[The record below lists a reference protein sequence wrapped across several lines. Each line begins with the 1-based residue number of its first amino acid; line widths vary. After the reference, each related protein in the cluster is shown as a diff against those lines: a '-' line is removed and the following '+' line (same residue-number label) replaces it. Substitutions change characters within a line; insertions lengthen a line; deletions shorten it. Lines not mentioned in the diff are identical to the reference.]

1 MQELSVYVHIPFC
14 AKKCSYCD
22 FNAYSGMGALAYSF
36 VNALLKEIAGSELK
50 GRPVSTIFFG
60 GGTPTY
66 LAAEQ
71 LTAILAAIGS
81 QYNILPDAEISA
93 EANPTS
99 AEADK
104 FEAMRSAGFNRL
116 SIGVQAFQDRLL
128 RAVDREHSAEEA
140 VEAFQKARSA
150 GFENISIDLMFG
162 LPEQTREDWE
172 ESLERAIELGTEH
185 LSVYSLTI
193 EPGTRFERLHA
204 GGKLALPDEDSEL
217 WMYERAIERLYEA
230 GLEHYEVSN
239 FARRGYQARHNLTY
253 WHNREYIGFG
263 PGAVSYIEGRRWT
276 NEKLPSRY
284 IAKIRDG
291 KSLTTE
297 EEQLST
303 EGALAETLMVGLRLR
318 EGIALSPLKTRYG
331 VDPRQKYQ
339 ALFERLSEEGLL
351 EETEDTIRLN
361 HKGLLRANDI
371 FIELLPE

>member
-1 MQELSVYVHIPFC
+1 
-14 AKKCSYCD
+14 
-22 FNAYSGMGALAYSF
+22 MGALADSF
-36 VNALLKEIAGSELK
+36 VDALLKEIPGSGLK

-66 LAAEQ
+66 LSAEQ
-71 LTAILAAIGS
+71 LTAILAAIGR
-81 QYNILPDAEISA
+81 QFNVLPDAEISA

-104 FEAMRSAGFNRL
+104 FQAMRSAGFNRL

-128 RAVDREHSAEEA
+128 KAVDREHSSQEA

-150 GFENISIDLMFG
+150 GFDNISIDLMFG
-162 LPEQTREDWE
+162 LPEQTREDWD

-217 WMYERAIERLYEA
+217 WMYERAIERLSEA

-239 FARRGYQARHNLTY
+239 FARQGYQARHNLTY
-253 WHNREYIGFG
+253 WHNREYIGLG

-291 KSLTTE
+291 KSLVTE

-318 EGIALSPLKTRYG
+318 EGLALSPLRERYG
-331 VDPRQKYQ
+331 VDPREKYRS
-339 ALFERLSEEGLL
+339 LFQRLTGEGFL
-351 EETEDTIRLN
+351 EETEDKIRLT

-371 FIELLPE
+371 FLELLPE